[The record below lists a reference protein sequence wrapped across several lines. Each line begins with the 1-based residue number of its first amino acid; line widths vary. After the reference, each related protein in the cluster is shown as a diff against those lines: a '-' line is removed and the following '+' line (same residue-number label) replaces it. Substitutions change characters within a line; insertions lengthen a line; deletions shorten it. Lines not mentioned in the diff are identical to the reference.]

1 MNIGEK
7 TKGIFNLKKLI
18 RKIVISVF
26 YLFIISV
33 FVVLFIDFL
42 VSLNTKDK
50 IYGSI
55 YDIPRNKVGLVLGTS
70 KYRARKKINL
80 YYKYR
85 ITAASQLYKKGK
97 VEFLIVSGD
106 NRRIRYNEPKLMRK
120 DLIKMGIPPE
130 RIYLDYA
137 GFRTFD
143 SVVRA
148 KEVFGLNK
156 ITIISQKFHIERAIF
171 IAERKGIK
179 AIGFAA
185 KGIEPKYGLHVL
197 IREKLARVKMVID
210 LLINN
215 KPKFLGK
222 KIKIRDIS

>member
-1 MNIGEK
+1 MSSIGEK
-7 TKGIFNLKKLI
+7 TKGLLNL
-18 RKIVISVF
+18 RKPFYKIMVFIF

-33 FVVLFIDFL
+33 FLILFIDFI

-55 YDIPRNKVGLVLGTS
+55 YDIPKNKVGLVLGTS
-70 KYRARKKINL
+70 KYRTRKRINL

-85 ITAASQLYKKGK
+85 ITAAFQLYKKGK
-97 VEFLIVSGD
+97 IEFLIVSGD
-106 NRRIRYNEPKLMRK
+106 NRRIRYNEPRLMKK
-120 DLIKMGIPPE
+120 DLIKMGVPPE
-130 RIYLDYA
+130 KIYLDYA

-143 SVVRA
+143 SIVRA
-148 KEVFGLNK
+148 KQVFGLDK
-156 ITIISQKFHIERAIF
+156 ITVISQKFHIERAIF

-185 KGIEPKYGLHVL
+185 KDLKLKYGVHVL
-197 IREKLARVKMVID
+197 LREKLARVKMVID
-210 LLINN
+210 LIINN

-222 KIKIRDIS
+222 KIKIK